1 MIRWLSQGY
10 RFVFIGL
17 VLIGFDSLCC
27 ALLVVSGMPLAIA
40 NPLSRGLAAALG
52 FALHL
57 HYTFAE
63 TSEGGSDVRQGPQGR
78 LLRYALVWL
87 LLTFVSTRV
96 LLMLQAGADTRLALW
111 AKAPVEAVLALCSF
125 LLLKLWVYRR

>member
-1 MIRWLSQGY
+1 MSTWIIQGY
-10 RFVFIGL
+10 RFAFVGL
-17 VLIGFDSLCC
+17 VLIGFDSLAC
-27 ALLVVSGMPLAIA
+27 AALVLGGVPLAVA
-40 NPLSRGLAAALG
+40 NPLARAMAAALG

-57 HYTFAE
+57 QLTFRPGTANA
-63 TSEGGSDVRQGPQGR
+63 TAGFGSGA
-78 LLRYALVWL
+78 LLRYAVVWL
-87 LLTFVSTRV
+87 LLTLLSTRV